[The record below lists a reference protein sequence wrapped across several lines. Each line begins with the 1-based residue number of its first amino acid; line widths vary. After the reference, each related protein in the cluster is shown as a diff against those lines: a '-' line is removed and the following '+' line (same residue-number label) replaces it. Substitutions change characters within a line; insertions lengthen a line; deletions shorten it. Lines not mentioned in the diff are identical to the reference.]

1 MGGVDKEDR
10 LATPVEDTVTC
21 PVTAPKDRSATTA
34 ARLDISQETAQ
45 LRTTTSVLAT
55 SASSQVT
62 SRLSAPT
69 KLPSRKDTLRPT
81 NEPTSDENP
90 NFRERYACR
99 TTTRY
104 DTPDSLWKGWLAE
117 IEDLTMTSFHQTA
130 GLLCITKHYLS
141 RFPSRCFLSLRPDNQ
156 KIIKLFSLKEF
167 VPFSFTLLSA
177 AGFPS
182 RFKAI

>member
-1 MGGVDKEDR
+1 MDQRTRPATSVVNLATSPAIAKTLLLRVLDVVAVVSNPVVDPKSATSAPRSVTLPATAQRLVATVAVSAEDKADTEADVEVDTVVDKEDR

-69 KLPSRKDTLRPT
+69 KLPSRKDTLRT
-81 NEPTSDENP
+81 DE
-90 NFRERYACR
+90 
-99 TTTRY
+99 
-104 DTPDSLWKGWLAE
+104 
-117 IEDLTMTSFHQTA
+117 
-130 GLLCITKHYLS
+130 
-141 RFPSRCFLSLRPDNQ
+141 
-156 KIIKLFSLKEF
+156 
-167 VPFSFTLLSA
+167 
-177 AGFPS
+177 
-182 RFKAI
+182 